1 MCEQLAGTEVDGLLA
16 QLRAA
21 PAVPVA
27 PYSDGPQVMSVVR
40 RALAR
45 AGYAIELGE

>member
-1 MCEQLAGTEVDGLLA
+1 MEEAGTEAGARLA
-16 QLRAA
+16 QLHAA
-21 PAVPVA
+21 SEVPVA
-27 PYSDGPQVMSVVR
+27 PYADGPQVMSVVR